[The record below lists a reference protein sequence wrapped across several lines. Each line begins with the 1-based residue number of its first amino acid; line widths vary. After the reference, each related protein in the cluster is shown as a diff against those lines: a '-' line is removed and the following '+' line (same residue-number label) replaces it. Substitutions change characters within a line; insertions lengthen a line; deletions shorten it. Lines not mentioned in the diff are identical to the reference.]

1 MCGGGLSCMT
11 CFTQRPF
18 DFLLALTI
26 KRERFVSESNLEHQ
40 WIDLSQVRPIKLNE
54 RSFPVFKQHDAR
66 GKASGWVTAYGEVFV
81 SDVP

>member
-1 MCGGGLSCMT
+1 VWRRSFMHDLFYSNG
-11 CFTQRPF
+11 PF

-26 KRERFVSESNLEHQ
+26 KRERFVSGSNLEHQ